1 MTEYLDRYLRGRA
14 EAWETAA
21 ELISDMVAA
30 GNTPEDMQRIV
41 QTIATNAADSYRQS
55 AS

>member
-1 MTEYLDRYLRGRA
+1 MTEYLDQYLRGRA

-30 GNTPEDMQRIV
+30 GNTPEQIQRTVQAIALQSMQRG
-41 QTIATNAADSYRQS
+41 TA
-55 AS
+55 